1 MSKKRLKLAA
11 ATVHARICSVKTHYM
26 LFLLFH
32 VYPVYDSFLTLYT
45 SGCYVLQGGNCR
57 VDSVGTRVDI
67 VGWIL

>member
-1 MSKKRLKLAA
+1 M
-11 ATVHARICSVKTHYM
+11 ICIYM

-45 SGCYVLQGGNCR
+45 SGCYVLQGGYCRVDIVGTR

-67 VGWIL
+67 VGWIV

>member
-1 MSKKRLKLAA
+1 
-11 ATVHARICSVKTHYM
+11 M

-45 SGCYVLQGGNCR
+45 SGCYVLQGGYCR

-67 VGWIL
+67 VECMVDIVGWML

>member
-1 MSKKRLKLAA
+1 
-11 ATVHARICSVKTHYM
+11 M

-45 SGCYVLQGGNCR
+45 LGCYVLQGGYCR

-67 VGWIL
+67 VECRVYTGYCRVDTG